1 MTASAQAAQKRK
13 ESAEARKM
21 ARVLLDMGEV
31 DQALNTVFYAGLL
44 EGDAQMIEALE
55 KEKARRNV

>member
-1 MTASAQAAQKRK
+1 MIASAQAAQKRK

-44 EGDAQMIEALE
+44 EGDAQMIEVLE
-55 KEKARRNV
+55 KEKARRDV